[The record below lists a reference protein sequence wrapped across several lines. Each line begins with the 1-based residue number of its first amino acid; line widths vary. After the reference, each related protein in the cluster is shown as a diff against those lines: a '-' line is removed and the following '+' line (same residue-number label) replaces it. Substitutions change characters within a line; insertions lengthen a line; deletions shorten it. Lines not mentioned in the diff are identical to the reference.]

1 MTGFWSLI
9 QRRSKQRH
17 PSRRFRAPL
26 SREGDIDV
34 TELRSWPIVA
44 EREKAAERL
53 AKYLADNPV
62 ADGDIVMICI
72 GAKGPGNVRLVG
84 DPEF

>member
-1 MTGFWSLI
+1 M
-9 QRRSKQRH
+9 
-17 PSRRFRAPL
+17 
-26 SREGDIDV
+26 